1 MRSVTLLPLVLCLTP
16 TVHASVHPSIHLVTL
31 YVLSPSILALSKV
44 VNYYYDGE
52 HTYIP
57 GELYDDCDDNGGGN
71 GDGNDD
77 DALVI
82 KHHIICIT

>member
-1 MRSVTLLPLVLCLTP
+1 M
-16 TVHASVHPSIHLVTL
+16 TL
-31 YVLSPSILALSKV
+31 YVLSQSILSLSKV

-57 GELYDDCDDNGGGN
+57 GELYDDDD
-71 GDGNDD
+71 DDDNDD

-82 KHHIICIT
+82 KHHFICTTFRVVESMLPPLIRRL

>member
-1 MRSVTLLPLVLCLTP
+1 VTLLPLVLCLTP

-31 YVLSPSILALSKV
+31 YVLSQFILSLSKV

-57 GELYDDCDDNGGGN
+57 GELYDD
-71 GDGNDD
+71 GDKMVV
-77 DALVI
+77 LMMIMVVVMMVMMVMMMMQLI
-82 KHHIICIT
+82 